1 MTLRTAFLITAV
13 ALGQTLLSA
22 QTKPSQLT
30 EAQIQAGLFTIRPDG
45 QRGSSAVQT
54 GNHLGADMSGTVYM
68 APCSTVG
75 ASDPGRAVSASATE
89 VWQLSGKV
97 LAISPD
103 EASVEIG
110 WQRIR
115 RGGQNETS
123 SPQSITLTL
132 RRGERTTLEAI
143 EVPAAGSCQARAG
156 SLDVVFASV
165 EEMLGTESVA
175 FNGKKARV
183 DGTATVSTGSQ
194 GELKSTVVARAGQS
208 APTTL
213 QADLWLV
220 RSAPGR
226 VDETLHI
233 TSPVIAIPRQF
244 AFNPV
249 TIQTSTGALYVR
261 VEGTVEVGT
270 SPEGDRRFY
279 FSANRTV
286 NFAPTNRPPRDGAR
300 AVEGSTKTTVSMPKP
315 DEVLSFEMPPLRIP
329 GGETLPDRLSIRVR
343 LTSVP
348 MRK

>member
-1 MTLRTAFLITAV
+1 M
-13 ALGQTLLSA
+13 
-22 QTKPSQLT
+22 
-30 EAQIQAGLFTIRPDG
+30 
-45 QRGSSAVQT
+45 QT
-54 GNHLGADMSGTVYM
+54 GSHIGADLAGTVYM

-97 LAISPD
+97 LALSAD

-115 RGGQNETS
+115 RGGQNEPS
-123 SPQSITLTL
+123 SQQSTTLTL
-132 RRGERTTLEAI
+132 KRGQRTTLETI

-156 SLDVVFASV
+156 SLDVVFAST
-165 EEMLGTESVA
+165 EELLGRPDLTVV
-175 FNGKKARV
+175 NGGEAAGADGGARV
-183 DGTATVSTGSQ
+183 YTAKKTSQ
-194 GELKSTVVARAGQS
+194 GDITISTAVARAGQP

-213 QADLWLV
+213 HADLWLV
-220 RSAPGR
+220 RTAPGR

-233 TSPVIAIPRQF
+233 TSPVVSIPRQF

-300 AVEGSTKTTVSMPKP
+300 AVEGSTKTTVPMPKP